1 MNLFELAATLMLDSS
16 DYDKGID
23 EAQGKAAS
31 FGSKVKSGFSSAAKV
46 GAAAIGAASAAA
58 VAFAKSSVDAGMTF
72 DSSMSQVAATMGTT
86 VDEIQDLRDFAQEM
100 GSKTA
105 FSASQAADA
114 LNYMALA
121 GYDAETSMEM
131 LPNVLNLAAAGGIDL
146 AYASDMITDSQSAL
160 GLSLDETAELVD
172 KMAKAS
178 SKSNTSVAQ
187 LGEAILTVGGT
198 AKTLAGG
205 TTELSTALGILADN
219 GVKGAEGGTALRN
232 IILSLSAPTST
243 AAEAMESLGL
253 NAFDADGNLR
263 PLEDTFGDLNEALS
277 SMSQGEQTQALNKI
291 FNKVDLKSV
300 NALLATSS
308 DRWYEL
314 SDAIDHSYANATSA
328 IQNADI
334 DWSKYLSE
342 PWIKTKETMG
352 DAWKSLGDQIK
363 YNLKDQELSVQ
374 ETAEFISSEYN
385 MSMEDA
391 LKAVGA
397 VSNEFETVTG
407 AAQAMADTQLDNLAG
422 DITLFQSALEGAQIV
437 LSDQLTPTLRKFVK
451 FGEDGISSI
460 TDAFKEGG
468 LSGAMEAFGGILSDG
483 IAMITEMLPT
493 VIEAGASLIF
503 ALVEGITDNIPTMLT
518 AAVDI
523 ISTIGDKIVKK
534 LPTLIEKIG
543 SAFSTLISN
552 FFQGGQIEK
561 LLETGTAIVKMLA
574 EEIAKAIPDIIWV
587 ATDFI
592 TSFVETVLESLP
604 ELLSLGSTI
613 IQQLAEGISNGIA
626 LLGENIP
633 WIIEYIISVFN
644 TEMPKIIESGKGI
657 LTALIDGI
665 KLLIPQLTEAIP
677 QIIQAVVDLLIQAV
691 PQLIDAG
698 IQLFTALVEA
708 LPTVIEQISAA
719 IPQLIT
725 GIINALKNLLPKLI
739 ESGKSI
745 ITALKDGFVK
755 SFPAIVGLIPTL
767 IKELVGIIKE
777 LLPEIIKAGIEL
789 FTALVEALPEIIQA
803 IVEVIPDIISAVI
816 TAVIELIP
824 LIIQAGIDLFVA
836 LVQALPDIITAIV
849 AAIPKI
855 ITGVITAIMG
865 AIPQLIQAG
874 ITLFVSL
881 VKALPEIIVAVTAA
895 IPQIIT
901 GLVDAIIDSLPQMI
915 EAGITLF
922 ISLIEALPQIITA
935 LIEAV
940 PQIINAFREAFGLEG
955 KSFSEIGKNMIMGIW
970 DGIKNMAEWLKEKVS
985 GFFNGIVDTV
995 KDTLG
1000 IQSPSKVFAQI
1011 GKYSAQGIGV
1021 GFDNEFDTIRKDIDD
1036 QMDFTATANVSVNK
1050 KSRVTDTYSASGGY
1064 VNTIDDARQPLVVIL
1079 QLPSGVEVGR
1089 QYIEDINL
1097 AKRVDGMT
1105 Y

>member
-243 AAEAMESLGL
+243 AAGAMESLGL

-263 PLEDTFGDLNEALS
+263 PLNETFGDLDKALS
-277 SMSQGEQTQALNKI
+277 TMTQGEQTQVLNQI

-300 NALLATSS
+300 NALLANTGERFDELSGYIDGAWYSTESLDKALKETSS
-308 DRWYEL
+308 VGLSEIQKNLEKLGVTSDEFNKALAESGGIAEVFAENIWEAADATATDEEL
-314 SDAIDHSYANATSA
+314 SKA
-328 IQNADI
+328 
-334 DWSKYLSE
+334 LSPSLE
-342 PWIKTKETMG
+342 ELQQAFDKT
-352 DAWKSLGDQIK
+352 
-363 YNLKDQELSVQ
+363 
-374 ETAEFISSEYN
+374 
-385 MSMEDA
+385 
-391 LKAVGA
+391 
-397 VSNEFETVTG
+397 TG

-451 FGEDGISSI
+451 FGADGISNI

-523 ISTIGDKIVKK
+523 ISTIGDKIVEK

-552 FFQGGQIEK
+552 FFHGGQIEK

-755 SFPAIVGLIPTL
+755 SFPVIVGLIPTL

-1064 VNTIDDARQPLVVIL
+1064 VNTIDGARQPLVVIL

-1089 QYIEDINL
+1089 AVHRGY
-1097 AKRVDGMT
+1097 KPC
-1105 Y
+1105 

>member
-86 VDEIQDLRDFAQEM
+86 VDEIQNLRDFAQEM

-205 TTELSTALGILADN
+205 TTELSTVLGILADN

-263 PLEDTFGDLNEALS
+263 PLNETFGDLDKALS
-277 SMSQGEQTQALNKI
+277 TMTQGEQTQVLNQI

-300 NALLATSS
+300 NALLANTNERF
-308 DRWYEL
+308 DEL
-314 SDAIDHSYANATSA
+314 SGYIDDAS
-328 IQNADI
+328 
-334 DWSKYLSE
+334 
-342 PWIKTKETMG
+342 
-352 DAWKSLGDQIK
+352 
-363 YNLKDQELSVQ
+363 
-374 ETAEFISSEYN
+374 
-385 MSMEDA
+385 
-391 LKAVGA
+391 
-397 VSNEFETVTG
+397 G

-451 FGEDGISSI
+451 FGADGISSI

-523 ISTIGDKIVKK
+523 ISTIGDKIVEK

-755 SFPAIVGLIPTL
+755 SFPAVVGLIPTL

-1064 VNTIDDARQPLVVIL
+1064 VNTIDGARQPLVVIL

-1097 AKRVDGMT
+1097 AKRVDGLI

>member
-243 AAEAMESLGL
+243 AAGAMESLGL

-263 PLEDTFGDLNEALS
+263 PLNETFGDLDKALS
-277 SMSQGEQTQALNKI
+277 TMTQGEQTQVLNQI

-300 NALLATSS
+300 NALLANTGERFDELSGYIDGAWYSTESLDKALKETSS
-308 DRWYEL
+308 VGLSEIQKNLEKLGVTSDEFNKALAESGGIAEVFAENIWEAADATATDEEL
-314 SDAIDHSYANATSA
+314 SKA
-328 IQNADI
+328 
-334 DWSKYLSE
+334 LSPSLE
-342 PWIKTKETMG
+342 ELQQAFDKT
-352 DAWKSLGDQIK
+352 
-363 YNLKDQELSVQ
+363 
-374 ETAEFISSEYN
+374 
-385 MSMEDA
+385 
-391 LKAVGA
+391 
-397 VSNEFETVTG
+397 TG

-451 FGEDGISSI
+451 FGADGISNI

-523 ISTIGDKIVKK
+523 ISTIGDKIVEK

-552 FFQGGQIEK
+552 FFHGGQIEK

-755 SFPAIVGLIPTL
+755 SFPVIVGLIPTL

-836 LVQALPDIITAIV
+836 LVQA
-849 AAIPKI
+849 
-855 ITGVITAIMG
+855 
-865 AIPQLIQAG
+865 
-874 ITLFVSL
+874 
-881 VKALPEIIVAVTAA
+881 
-895 IPQIIT
+895 
-901 GLVDAIIDSLPQMI
+901 
-915 EAGITLF
+915 
-922 ISLIEALPQIITA
+922 TA
-935 LIEAV
+935 LRA
-940 PQIINAFREAFGLEG
+940 
-955 KSFSEIGKNMIMGIW
+955 
-970 DGIKNMAEWLKEKVS
+970 
-985 GFFNGIVDTV
+985 DT
-995 KDTLG
+995 
-1000 IQSPSKVFAQI
+1000 
-1011 GKYSAQGIGV
+1011 
-1021 GFDNEFDTIRKDIDD
+1021 RK
-1036 QMDFTATANVSVNK
+1036 TV
-1050 KSRVTDTYSASGGY
+1050 
-1064 VNTIDDARQPLVVIL
+1064 L
-1079 QLPSGVEVGR
+1079 
-1089 QYIEDINL
+1089 
-1097 AKRVDGMT
+1097 
-1105 Y
+1105 

>member
-23 EAQGKAAS
+23 SAQSKADS
-31 FGSKVKSGFSSAAKV
+31 FGSKLKSGFSSAAKV
-46 GAAAIGAASAAA
+46 GAAAIGAASAAT
-58 VAFAKSSVDAGMTF
+58 VAFAKSSIDAGMTF

-121 GYDAETSMEM
+121 GYDAETSMAT

-160 GLSLDETAELVD
+160 GLSMEETAELVD

-232 IILSLSAPTST
+232 IILSLSAPTNT

-263 PLEDTFGDLNEALS
+263 PLNETFGDLDKALS
-277 SMSQGEQTQALNKI
+277 TMTQGEQTQVLNQI

-300 NALLATSS
+300 NALLANTNERF
-308 DRWYEL
+308 DEL
-314 SDAIDHSYANATSA
+314 SGYIDDAA
-328 IQNADI
+328 
-334 DWSKYLSE
+334 
-342 PWIKTKETMG
+342 
-352 DAWKSLGDQIK
+352 
-363 YNLKDQELSVQ
+363 
-374 ETAEFISSEYN
+374 
-385 MSMEDA
+385 
-391 LKAVGA
+391 
-397 VSNEFETVTG
+397 G

-451 FGEDGISSI
+451 FGADGISSI
-460 TDAFKEGG
+460 TDAFKEDG

-493 VIEAGASLIF
+493 IIEAGASLIF

-523 ISTIGDKIVKK
+523 ISTIGDKIVEKM
-534 LPTLIEKIG
+534 PTLVEKIG
-543 SAFSTLISN
+543 NSFSTLISN

-574 EEIAKAIPDIIWV
+574 DEIAKAIPDLIWV
-587 ATDFI
+587 ATDFVS
-592 TSFVETVLESLP
+592 SFIETVLESLP
-604 ELLSLGSTI
+604 DLLDLGATVI
-613 IQQLAEGISNGIA
+613 RQLAEGISNGITILA
-626 LLGENIP
+626 ENIP

-644 TEMPKIIESGKGI
+644 TEMPKILESGKGI
-657 LTALIDGI
+657 INALVEGI
-665 KLLIPQLTEAIP
+665 KLLIPQLTEALP
-677 QIIQAVVDLLIQAV
+677 QIIQAIVDLLAQAV
-691 PQLIDAG
+691 PQIIDAG
-698 IQLFTALVEA
+698 IQLFMALVEA

-719 IPQLIT
+719 LPQLIT
-725 GIINALKNLLPKLI
+725 GIINALNNLLPKLI
-739 ESGKSI
+739 ESGKTI
-745 ITALKDGFVK
+745 IMALKDGFVK
-755 SFPAIVGLIPTL
+755 SFPVIIGLIPTL
-767 IKELVGIIKE
+767 IKELVEIIKE

-855 ITGVITAIMG
+855 NTGVITAIMG

-940 PQIINAFREAFGLEG
+940 PQIINAFKEAFGLEG

-1050 KSRVTDTYSASGGY
+1050 KRSITDTYSALGSYTDTTGG
-1064 VNTIDDARQPLVVIL
+1064 ARQPLVVIL

-1097 AKRVDGMT
+1097 AKRVDGQI

>member
-263 PLEDTFGDLNEALS
+263 PLNETFGDLDKALS
-277 SMSQGEQTQALNKI
+277 TMTQGEQTQVLNQI

-300 NALLATSS
+300 NALLANTNERF
-308 DRWYEL
+308 DEL
-314 SDAIDHSYANATSA
+314 SGYIDDAS
-328 IQNADI
+328 
-334 DWSKYLSE
+334 
-342 PWIKTKETMG
+342 
-352 DAWKSLGDQIK
+352 
-363 YNLKDQELSVQ
+363 
-374 ETAEFISSEYN
+374 
-385 MSMEDA
+385 
-391 LKAVGA
+391 
-397 VSNEFETVTG
+397 G

-451 FGEDGISSI
+451 FGADGISSI

-523 ISTIGDKIVKK
+523 ISTIGDKIVEK

-1021 GFDNEFDTIRKDIDD
+1021 GFDNEFDAIRKDIDG

-1050 KSRVTDTYSASGGY
+1050 SRALTNTYSNSGGY
-1064 VNTIDDARQPLVVIL
+1064 EETAGARQPLVVIL

>member
-243 AAEAMESLGL
+243 AAGAMESLGL

-263 PLEDTFGDLNEALS
+263 PLNETFGDLDKALS
-277 SMSQGEQTQALNKI
+277 TMTQGEQTQVLNQI

-300 NALLATSS
+300 NALLANTGERFDELSGYIDGAWYSTESLDKALKETSS
-308 DRWYEL
+308 VGLSEIQKNLEKLGVTSDEFNKALAESGGIAEVFAENIWEAADATATDEEL
-314 SDAIDHSYANATSA
+314 SKA
-328 IQNADI
+328 
-334 DWSKYLSE
+334 LSPSLE
-342 PWIKTKETMG
+342 ELQQAFDKT
-352 DAWKSLGDQIK
+352 
-363 YNLKDQELSVQ
+363 
-374 ETAEFISSEYN
+374 
-385 MSMEDA
+385 
-391 LKAVGA
+391 
-397 VSNEFETVTG
+397 TG

-451 FGEDGISSI
+451 FGADGISNI

-523 ISTIGDKIVKK
+523 ISTIGDKIVEK

-552 FFQGGQIEK
+552 FFHGGQIEK

-665 KLLIPQLTEAIP
+665 KLLIPQLKEAIP

-755 SFPAIVGLIPTL
+755 SFPVIVGLIPTL

-1064 VNTIDDARQPLVVIL
+1064 VNTIDGARQPLVVIL

-1089 QYIEDINL
+1089 AVHRGY
-1097 AKRVDGMT
+1097 KPC
-1105 Y
+1105 

>member
-263 PLEDTFGDLNEALS
+263 PLNETFGDLDKALS
-277 SMSQGEQTQALNKI
+277 TMTQGEQTQVLNQI

-300 NALLATSS
+300 NALLANTNERF
-308 DRWYEL
+308 DEL
-314 SDAIDHSYANATSA
+314 SGYIDDAS
-328 IQNADI
+328 
-334 DWSKYLSE
+334 
-342 PWIKTKETMG
+342 
-352 DAWKSLGDQIK
+352 
-363 YNLKDQELSVQ
+363 
-374 ETAEFISSEYN
+374 
-385 MSMEDA
+385 
-391 LKAVGA
+391 
-397 VSNEFETVTG
+397 G

-451 FGEDGISSI
+451 FGADGISSI

-523 ISTIGDKIVKK
+523 ISTIGDKIVEK

-1050 KSRVTDTYSASGGY
+1050 KSSVTDTYSASGGY
-1064 VNTIDDARQPLVVIL
+1064 ANTIDGVRQPLVVIL

-1097 AKRVDGMT
+1097 AKRVDGLI

>member
-1 MNLFELAATLMLDSS
+1 MNLFELFATLGIDTSE
-16 DYDKGID
+16 YDKGID
-23 EAQGKAAS
+23 GAENKASS
-31 FGSKVKSGFSSAAKV
+31 FGSKLKSGLGAAAKV
-46 GAAAIGAASAAA
+46 GAAAIGAASVA
-58 VAFAKSSVDAGMTF
+58 VTAFAKSSVDAGMTF

-86 VDEIQDLRDFAQEM
+86 VDEIQDLRDFAQKM

-187 LGEAILTVGGT
+187 LGEAILNVGGT

-243 AAEAMESLGL
+243 AAGAMESLGL

-263 PLEDTFGDLNEALS
+263 PLNETFGDLDKALS
-277 SMSQGEQTQALNKI
+277 TMTQGEQTQVLNQI

-300 NALLATSS
+300 NALLANTNERF
-308 DRWYEL
+308 DEL
-314 SDAIDHSYANATSA
+314 SGYIDNAS
-328 IQNADI
+328 
-334 DWSKYLSE
+334 
-342 PWIKTKETMG
+342 
-352 DAWKSLGDQIK
+352 
-363 YNLKDQELSVQ
+363 
-374 ETAEFISSEYN
+374 
-385 MSMEDA
+385 
-391 LKAVGA
+391 
-397 VSNEFETVTG
+397 G

-451 FGEDGISSI
+451 FGADGISSI

-523 ISTIGDKIVKK
+523 ISTIGDKIVEK

-604 ELLSLGSTI
+604 ELLSLGSAI

-708 LPTVIEQISAA
+708 LPTVIDQISAA

-777 LLPEIIKAGIEL
+777 LLPEIVKAGIEL

-1064 VNTIDDARQPLVVIL
+1064 VNTIDGARQPLVVIL

-1097 AKRVDGMT
+1097 AKRVDGLI